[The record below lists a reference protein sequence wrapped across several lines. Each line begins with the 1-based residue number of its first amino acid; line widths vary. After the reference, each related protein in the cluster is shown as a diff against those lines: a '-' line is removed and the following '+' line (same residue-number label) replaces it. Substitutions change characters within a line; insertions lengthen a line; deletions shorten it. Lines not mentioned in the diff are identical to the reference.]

1 MISIS
6 EAKTIQEELF
16 SKVSLKSVYSSLRE
30 IKMIAGCDVSY
41 KNDTAIAT
49 AILFSFPELEII
61 EKIKIENSQKEI
73 FPYIPEYFS
82 FREGPILIECLK
94 KLKNLPD
101 VTILDGHGIA
111 HPRRMGIATYVGISL
126 DIPAIGCAKN
136 LLYGDCDE
144 PPPGVKGAY
153 NFLKDPSGEIIG
165 IVLRTKEFVKPVFVS
180 PGHKIDIEMA
190 GDIVLACCKKY
201 RIPEPLRI
209 AHRISGDI

>member
-6 EAKTIQEELF
+6 EAKIIQEKLS
-16 SKVSLKSVYSSLRE
+16 SKVSLKPSYSSL
-30 IKMIAGCDVSY
+30 KQVKTIAGCDVSY
-41 KNDTAIAT
+41 RDNTAIAT

-61 EKIKIENSQKEI
+61 EKIKIDKSAKEI

-82 FREGPILIECLK
+82 FREGPLLIECLK

-101 VTILDGHGIA
+101 VTIFDGHGIA

-126 DIPAIGCAKN
+126 DISTIGCAKN
-136 LLYGDCDE
+136 LLYGNYEE

-153 NFLKDPSGEIIG
+153 NFLRDEYGEIIG
-165 IVLRTKEFVKPVFVS
+165 IVLRTKEFVRPVFVS
-180 PGHKIDIEMA
+180 PGHKMDIEIS
-190 GDIVLACCKKY
+190 GDIILACCKKY

-209 AHRISGDI
+209 AHKIGISF